1 MDDTGNPVDQSEST
15 PSLRETIEAA
25 VSEVSASDTPSE
37 SESRARDESGR
48 FARKTE
54 TAAAPEAG
62 SPSPTVEVEQAA
74 ASPQV
79 SPPEDKPAE
88 PAQQPA
94 AAIEAPTSWNAAA
107 RDLFTKADPA
117 LREYIAKRDAEQ
129 QAGVAKL
136 KQAYESKAAFAEV
149 MWKQIAPYEQ
159 LLRQEGTTPD
169 RAVASLMQT
178 AAVLRTGS
186 PEQKA
191 TALAQV
197 ARQYGIDIGHVAH
210 ISQTP
215 QAGPDPAV
223 HRVMQELEQVKAT
236 LAQQRQAEQQ
246 QKQQQFVSEIESF
259 KSSAPHFD
267 AVREDMAALL
277 DSGRATTLQEAY
289 DRAVWMNPT
298 TRAIVQAETQAKA
311 EAERKAAQAAQVAKA
326 KSAAVSVTG
335 APGNAGSSKQAPAP
349 TLRAELERQLAAG
362 RA

>member
-1 MDDTGNPVDQSEST
+1 MDDTGNPVLESEST

-25 VSEVSASDTPSE
+25 VSEVSASDTSSE
-37 SESRARDESGR
+37 RDSRARDDSGR

-54 TAAAPEAG
+54 TAAAPETDA
-62 SPSPTVEVEQAA
+62 SSTSAEVEQAA
-74 ASPQV
+74 APIEV
-79 SPPEDKPAE
+79 SPPEDKPVE
-88 PAQQPA
+88 PAQQQA

-117 LREYIAKRDAEQ
+117 LRDYIAKRDAEQ

-136 KQAYESKAAFAEV
+136 KQAYESKAAFAET

-169 RAVASLMQT
+169 RAVASLMST
-178 AAVLRTGS
+178 AAILRTGS

-210 ISQTP
+210 IAQTP

-223 HRVMQELEQVKAT
+223 YQVQQELARVKAT
-236 LAQQRQAEQQ
+236 LEQRQQMEQQ
-246 QKQQQFVSEIESF
+246 QQQQQLVSEIESF

-267 AVREDMAALL
+267 AVREDMAAILS
-277 DSGRATTLQEAY
+277 SGRAATLQEAY

-298 TRAIVQAETQAKA
+298 TRALVQAETQARS
-311 EAERKAAQAAQVAKA
+311 ESERRATQAAQVAKA
-326 KSAAVSVTG
+326 KGAAVSVTG
-335 APGNAGSSKQAPAP
+335 APGNAGSSKPAPAP
-349 TLRAELERQLAAG
+349 NLRAELERALAAS